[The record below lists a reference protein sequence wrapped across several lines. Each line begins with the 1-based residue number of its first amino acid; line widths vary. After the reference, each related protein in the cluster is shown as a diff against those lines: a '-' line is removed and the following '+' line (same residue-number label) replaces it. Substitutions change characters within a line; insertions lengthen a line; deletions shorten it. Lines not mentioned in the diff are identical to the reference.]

1 MHAWPPKALAKPP
14 SKSFFQKIQT
24 SSRKTSCRNLIT
36 MFTTL
41 PQPLPLGTKKKKKK
55 LRIISLGLLFML
67 SGVRGAAP
75 RKCINVPFSRNSTPT
90 WVFYHIKS
98 YNGGSEIQLIPDK
111 CIGTIIA
118 FYLSSQNSKHD
129 EIDFEFSINKSNQPS
144 ILQTNVFT
152 RRK

>member
-1 MHAWPPKALAKPP
+1 
-14 SKSFFQKIQT
+14 
-24 SSRKTSCRNLIT
+24 
-36 MFTTL
+36 
-41 PQPLPLGTKKKKKK
+41 
-55 LRIISLGLLFML
+55 ML

>member
-14 SKSFFQKIQT
+14 SKSFFQQSQI
-24 SSRKTSCRNLIT
+24 SSRKTPCRNLIT

-41 PQPLPLGTKKKKKK
+41 PQPLPLGTKKKK
-55 LRIISLGLLFML
+55 LWIISLGLLFML